1 MLNSFSGPS
10 SAMPH
15 ESKRATEAIEIVR
28 QYMFGSFAAQVL
40 PSLPLLDLAVQSGVQ
55 QQLVRRL
62 ATHYGVEFPSQRV
75 REVLQ
80 ELVGIGPA
88 GIAIN
93 LIKDVIAKST
103 SSKKLTREAGELIRE
118 SIREEAQEMV
128 GRLAS
133 TAVPGARLVLGMSEM
148 VEPLATLY
156 AVGHVF
162 ILHFEAGG
170 TVDSLDTCIAKEQFE
185 REMQIGRKIVAIKM
199 GKKEP

>member
-1 MLNSFSGPS
+1 
-10 SAMPH
+10 MPN

-28 QYMFGSFAAQVL
+28 QYMFGSFTAQVL
-40 PSLPLLDLAVQSGVQ
+40 PSLPLLDHAVQSGMQ

-75 REVLQ
+75 REVLR

-93 LIKDVIAKST
+93 LIKDVIAQTT
-103 SSKKLTREAGELIRE
+103 SSKKLTREAEELIRE

-133 TAVPGARLVLGMSEM
+133 TAVPGARLVLGMSEIM
-148 VEPLATLY
+148 EPLATLY
-156 AVGHVF
+156 AVGRVL

-170 TVDSLDTCIAKEQFE
+170 TIDSLEICIAKEQFE
-185 REMQIGRKIVAIKM
+185 REMQIGRKIVAIKT